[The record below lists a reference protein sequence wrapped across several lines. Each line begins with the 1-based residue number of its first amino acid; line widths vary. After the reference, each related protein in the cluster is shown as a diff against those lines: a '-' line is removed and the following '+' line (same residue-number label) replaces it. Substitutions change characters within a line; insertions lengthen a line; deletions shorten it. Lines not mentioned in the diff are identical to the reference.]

1 MNRRLAVALSLAAS
15 FALASCAAPADQAT
29 SPTTGAGTA
38 SAENCT
44 PEGMK
49 TFTAGSLTVAT
60 DDPAYEPWF
69 SDNDPSNGK
78 GYESA
83 VAYAVAE
90 KLGFAKDKVVWKRVP
105 FNAVVNPGEHPF
117 DFDVNQVSI
126 TEERRKAVDFSSG
139 YYDVVQTIVTIE
151 DSKISAA
158 KSLADLK
165 GAKLGAQVGT
175 TSYKAI
181 TDQIKPTAQP
191 AVYDTN
197 DAAVQALKN
206 SQIDGIVVDMPTAF
220 YMTGAQ
226 LDGGV
231 ILGQIEPVGEV
242 EQFGA
247 VLPKGSP
254 ITGCISKAI
263 DDLKADGTLTK
274 LQDEFLGNDA
284 ARVLT
289 SDGAAATPAAATTN

>member
-1 MNRRLAVALSLAAS
+1 MTRRLAVALTLTAS
-15 FALASCAAPADQAT
+15 FALAACAAPADQGGAG
-29 SPTTGAGTA
+29 SPTTGGAT
-38 SAENCT
+38 SAQNCT

-60 DDPAYEPWF
+60 DDPAYAPWF
-69 SDNDPSNGK
+69 EDNDPSNGK

-83 VAYAVAE
+83 VAYAIAE
-90 KLGFAKDKVVWKRVP
+90 KLGYDKSKVVWKRVP

-139 YYDVVQTIVTIE
+139 YYDVLQTVVTIE
-151 DSKISAA
+151 DSAISAA

-165 GAKLGAQVGT
+165 DAKLGAQVGT

-181 TDQIKPTAQP
+181 TDQIKPSVQP
-191 AVYDTN
+191 SVYDTN
-197 DAAVQALKN
+197 DAAVQALQN
-206 SQIDGIVVDMPTAF
+206 GQITGIVVDMPTAF
-220 YMTGAQ
+220 YMTSAQ
-226 LDGGV
+226 IDGGV
-231 ILGQIEPVGEV
+231 ILGQIEPTGEV

-254 ITGCISKAI
+254 ITGCISQAV
-263 DDLKADGTLTK
+263 DALKADGTLEK
-274 LQDEFLGNDA
+274 LQTEWLGNDA

-289 SDGAAATPAAATTN
+289 ADGAAATTN

>member
-1 MNRRLAVALSLAAS
+1 MIRRPALALTLAAS
-15 FALASCAAPADQAT
+15 FALAACGAPADEAAST
-29 SPTTGAGTA
+29 PTGGAGTTA
-38 SAENCT
+38 AETCT
-44 PEGMK
+44 PEAMK

-60 DDPAYEPWF
+60 DDPAYGPWF

-83 VAYAVAE
+83 VAYAIAG
-90 KLGFAKDKVVWKRVP
+90 KLGYPDDKVVWKRVP

-139 YYDVVQTIVTIE
+139 YYDVVQTVVTIE
-151 DSKISAA
+151 DSSISAA
-158 KSLADLK
+158 ATLADLK
-165 GAKLGAQVGT
+165 DAKLGAQVGT

-181 TDQIKPTAQP
+181 TDQIKPNTPP

-206 SQIDGIVVDMPTAF
+206 DQINGIVVDMPTAF
-220 YMTGAQ
+220 YMTAVQ

-231 ILGQIEPVGEV
+231 ILGQIEPAGEP
-242 EQFGA
+242 EQFSA

-254 ITGCISKAI
+254 ITGCISQAI
-263 DDLKADGTLTK
+263 DALKADGTLKK
-274 LQDEFLGNDA
+274 LQDEWLGNDA
-284 ARVLT
+284 ARVLS
-289 SDGAAATPAAATTN
+289 SDGASAPTTN

>member
-1 MNRRLAVALSLAAS
+1 MTRRRAAALTLAAS
-15 FALASCAAPADQAT
+15 FALASCAAPADQGA
-29 SPTTGAGTA
+29 STTPAAGTA
-38 SAENCT
+38 SSEENCT
-44 PEGMK
+44 PEGMQ

-69 SDNDPSNGK
+69 ADNDPSNGK

-90 KLGFAKDKVVWKRVP
+90 KLGYDKSKVVWKRVP

-139 YYDVVQTIVTIE
+139 YYDVVQTVVTTE
-151 DSKISAA
+151 DSAISAA

-165 GAKLGAQVGT
+165 DAKLGAQVGT

-181 TDQIKPTAQP
+181 TDQIKPTVQP
-191 AVYDTN
+191 GVYDTN
-197 DAAVQALKN
+197 DAAVQALQN
-206 SQIDGIVVDMPTAF
+206 GQITGIVVDMPTAF
-220 YMTGAQ
+220 YMTSEQ
-226 LDGGV
+226 IDGGV
-231 ILGQIEPVGEV
+231 ILGQIEPAGDV

-254 ITGCISKAI
+254 LTGCISKAV
-263 DDLKADGTLTK
+263 DALEADGTLEK
-274 LQDEFLGNDA
+274 LATEWLGDDA
-284 ARVLT
+284 ARVLESGPT
-289 SDGAAATPAAATTN
+289 SATTS